1 MKQINTSENFP
12 KNLKLYVFAN
22 FYEGKT
28 ILNRD
33 SGAKHKNTVHR
44 CYCFPRKIF
53 LVTHQDSG
61 RRCLGFESVSG
72 RLPCIRF
79 RYEGAATLFF
89 FQYSTPSSFQRY
101 TVYVCIHQQVF
112 TLFCHVALLCLY
124 HRIIELYC
132 TPKDSQGQ
140 VRNPSIPQGV
150 SRHGEGGGR
159 GDLTAS

>member
-1 MKQINTSENFP
+1 MQLINTSENFP

-33 SGAKHKNTVHR
+33 SGAKRKNTVHR

-89 FQYSTPSSFQRY
+89 FN
-101 TVYVCIHQQVF
+101 TVRRQ
-112 TLFCHVALLCLY
+112 
-124 HRIIELYC
+124 
-132 TPKDSQGQ
+132 
-140 VRNPSIPQGV
+140 V
-150 SRHGEGGGR
+150 SRGICMYSPTGFFLSKPTDNIPNQNAVNHMQQH
-159 GDLTAS
+159 LCCANN